1 MQWTSAPS
9 MGEAPLPQRARSY
22 WKTRFSAF
30 HEELEK
36 LLEAERAQLPPWLVV
51 GFGTGI
57 AAWFALDV
65 RQQWA
70 AFLFLG
76 AGLAVAGF
84 ALVSGRA
91 GRALGWFALAATFG
105 CALVWARSAWVA
117 EPRLERPIVTDLS
130 ARVESVDFLAAKD
143 AVRLIL
149 TPSDP
154 ALPPHVRVSL

>member
-36 LLEAERAQLPPWLVV
+36 LLEAERAQLPPWLVI

-76 AGLAVAGF
+76 AGLAVAGVV
-84 ALVSGRA
+84 LISGRG
-91 GRALGWFALAATFG
+91 GRALRWVALAPAPG
-105 CALVWARSAWVA
+105 CALGWGGPAWGGA
-117 EPRLERPIVTDLS
+117 P
-130 ARVESVDFLAAKD
+130 RVEG
-143 AVRLIL
+143 
-149 TPSDP
+149 PG
-154 ALPPHVRVSL
+154 